1 MGNRLSK
8 LYTKTG
14 DSGTTGLGDGSRTE
28 KVSPRLCAIGEVDE
42 LNCTL
47 GLLIAANIPE
57 AMQAV
62 LIDVQHDLF
71 DLGGELSIP
80 GSSFVKSEAV
90 KKVEEMIDAYNADL
104 PPLKE
109 FVLPGGCAAAAAAH
123 FSRAVC
129 RRAERAILALHAS
142 EAVNIE
148 SIKYINR
155 LSDLLFVVAR
165 TTARL
170 DDVGEILWRRT

>member
-47 GLLIAANIPE
+47 GMLIAANIPE

-90 KKVEEMIDAYNADL
+90 KKIEETIDAYNADL

-109 FVLPGGCAAAAAAH
+109 FVLPGGCVAAAAAH

-155 LSDLLFVVAR
+155 LSDFLFVVAR

-170 DDVGEILWRRT
+170 DDVGEILWRRK

>member
-14 DSGTTGLGDGSRTE
+14 DSGTTGLGDGSRVE

-47 GLLIAANIPE
+47 GLLIAENIPE
-57 AMQAV
+57 AMKEI
-62 LIDVQHDLF
+62 LIDIQHDLF

-80 GSSFVKSEAV
+80 GSSFVKPETV
-90 KKVEEMIDAYNADL
+90 KKIEMIIDEHNSNL

-129 RRAERAILALHAS
+129 RRAERAILSVHAS
-142 EAVNIE
+142 EDVNLE
-148 SIKYINR
+148 SIKFINR

-170 DDVGEILWRRT
+170 DDVGEILWRRK

>member
-14 DSGTTGLGDGSRTE
+14 DSGTTGLGDGSRIE

-42 LNCTL
+42 LNCAI
-47 GLLIAANIPE
+47 GLLIATNVPE
-57 AMQAV
+57 SMQII
-62 LIDVQHDLF
+62 LIDIQHDLF

-80 GSSFVKSEAV
+80 GSSFVTSEAV
-90 KKVEEMIDAYNADL
+90 EKIEALIDEYNLDL

-123 FSRAVC
+123 LSRAVC
-129 RRAERAILALHAS
+129 RRAERAILVVHAS

-148 SIKYINR
+148 SIKFVNR

-170 DDVGEILWRRT
+170 DDVGEIMWRRK

>member
-28 KVSPRLCAIGEVDE
+28 KVSPRLCAIGEIDE

-57 AMQAV
+57 SMQTI

-80 GSSFVKSEAV
+80 GSSFVKS
-90 KKVEEMIDAYNADL
+90 
-104 PPLKE
+104 
-109 FVLPGGCAAAAAAH
+109 
-123 FSRAVC
+123 
-129 RRAERAILALHAS
+129 
-142 EAVNIE
+142 
-148 SIKYINR
+148 
-155 LSDLLFVVAR
+155 
-165 TTARL
+165 
-170 DDVGEILWRRT
+170 

>member
-8 LYTKTG
+8 IYTKTG
-14 DSGTTGLGDGSRTE
+14 DSGTTGLGDGSRIE
-28 KVSPRLCAIGEVDE
+28 KVSDRLCAIGEVDE
-42 LNCTL
+42 LNCAL

-57 AMQAV
+57 SMQTI
-62 LIDVQHDLF
+62 LIDIQHDLF

-80 GSSFVKSEAV
+80 GSSFVKAEAV
-90 KKVEEMIDAYNADL
+90 DKIETIIDRYNLDL

-129 RRAERAILALHAS
+129 RRTERAILVVHAS

-148 SIKYINR
+148 SIKFINR

-170 DDVGEILWRRT
+170 DDVGEILWRRK